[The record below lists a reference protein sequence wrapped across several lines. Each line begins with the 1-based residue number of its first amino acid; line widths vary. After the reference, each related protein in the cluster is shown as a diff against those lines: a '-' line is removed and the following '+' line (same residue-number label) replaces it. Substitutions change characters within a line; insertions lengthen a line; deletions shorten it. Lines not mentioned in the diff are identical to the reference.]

1 MVMADKKLYDEFEAA
16 LAAFSKSKQYQ
27 NAVPILQMTERNAHD
42 EATSRLIAARAEVD
56 PKDPWYEEIVDHT
69 RKVCP

>member
-16 LAAFSKSKQYQ
+16 LAAFSRSKQYET
-27 NAVPILQMTERNAHD
+27 AVPILLLTERNGHD

-56 PKDPWYEEIVDHT
+56 PNDPWYEEIVDHI
-69 RKVCP
+69 RKVYP